1 MSINSK
7 IKSTCIHVCTKDEN
21 GICLGC
27 YRSMEEIRAWYKNTD
42 EEKLKTIAKADNR
55 RAEYDKKLPYI

>member
-1 MSINSK
+1 
-7 IKSTCIHVCTKDEN
+7 
-21 GICLGC
+21 
-27 YRSMEEIRAWYKNTD
+27 MEEIRAWYKNTD